1 MLTSM
6 PSFRHVTSGYF
17 PSEPNSVS
25 LWHWLWTRIAT
36 SNKYRGAPFTI
47 LWCMMYAVRLAHTR
61 WFTVYRARQFD
72 RKYGLDT
79 AEIISP
85 SALGIAAGDAE
96 QSIEYQPS
104 NPEVLAGAL
113 LNLSIPFQE
122 YVFVDLGSGK
132 GVAILSASLFPFK
145 HIVGIEWS
153 KRVAGIAR
161 ENARK
166 FTHPQQVCRS
176 IELLDGDATA
186 YELPHEP
193 LVIFMYNPFKE
204 PLVRRFVDNLRRS
217 LEQCPRHVVIVYC
230 NPVYKHVFEE
240 AGFLQKIEVADD
252 RTSVVTYEH
261 DAMGSS
267 LK

>member
-1 MLTSM
+1 MTRL
-6 PSFRHVTSGYF
+6 
-17 PSEPNSVS
+17 
-25 LWHWLWTRIAT
+25 HWFWKRIAT
-36 SNKYRGAPFTI
+36 SNKYRGIPFTI
-47 LWCMMYAVRLAHTR
+47 LWCMMYAIRMAHTK
-61 WFTVYRARQFD
+61 WFIVYRARQFD

-79 AEIISP
+79 AEIIYP

-96 QSIEYQPS
+96 QSIEYEPCI
-104 NPEVLAGAL
+104 PETLAGAL
-113 LNLSIPFQE
+113 SNLSIQFQE

-132 GVAILSASLFPFK
+132 GVAVLSASLFPFK

-153 KRVAGIAR
+153 ARVARIAR

-193 LVIFMYNPFKE
+193 LVIFMYNPFRE

-217 LEQCPRHVVIVYC
+217 LEQCPRHVVIVYY
-230 NPVYKHVFEE
+230 NPMCKQLFEE
-240 AGFLQKIEVADD
+240 AGFLQKVEVAGD
-252 RTSVVTYEH
+252 RALVATYESIVV
-261 DAMGSS
+261 AQTGALRMTQAAREI
-267 LK
+267 